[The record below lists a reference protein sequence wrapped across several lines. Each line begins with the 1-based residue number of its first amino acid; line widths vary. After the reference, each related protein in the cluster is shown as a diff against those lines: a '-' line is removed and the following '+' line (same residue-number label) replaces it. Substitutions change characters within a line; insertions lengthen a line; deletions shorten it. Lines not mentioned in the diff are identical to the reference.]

1 MSDPERRAQ
10 RAAIRRFN
18 RFVTGYA
25 GALSEAYNGSPF
37 TLPEARVLW
46 ELRHGASV
54 SGRGRNA
61 APDTA
66 AGIARRL
73 AMDPSYLSRIL
84 RRFRAAGLVASA
96 RSRKDG
102 RARALAL
109 TATGEIAMDRLEAV
123 SNASADATLERL
135 IPASRARL
143 LRAMAEVEGLLAPAP
158 SQAPVALRPPRA
170 GDLAWVAHRHAVLY
184 AAEYRWDQRFE
195 AVVARI
201 CAEFIETFDPATHR
215 GWIAEREGEVLGSVF
230 LVPGEG
236 KGRDRAAKLRLLYV
250 EPAARGA
257 QLGRLLVRECIR
269 EARAMGYARL
279 DLWTHDVLRAAR
291 AIYASE
297 GFEKISSTR
306 GKGFGGGP
314 TREEVW
320 SLKLRAD

>member
-1 MSDPERRAQ
+1 M
-10 RAAIRRFN
+10 
-18 RFVTGYA
+18 
-25 GALSEAYNGSPF
+25 AY
-37 TLPEARVLW
+37 
-46 ELRHGASV
+46 
-54 SGRGRNA
+54 
-61 APDTA
+61 
-66 AGIARRL
+66 
-73 AMDPSYLSRIL
+73 
-84 RRFRAAGLVASA
+84 
-96 RSRKDG
+96 
-102 RARALAL
+102 RALEKLINLHDGYRGAFR
-109 TATGEIAMDRLEAV
+109 TTRGEV
-123 SNASADATLERL
+123 
-135 IPASRARL
+135 L
-143 LRAMAEVEGLLAPAP
+143 LL
-158 SQAPVALRPPRA
+158 Q
-170 GDLAWVAHRHAVLY
+170 D
-184 AAEYRWDQRFE
+184 
-195 AVVARI
+195 
-201 CAEFIETFDPATHR
+201 
-215 GWIAEREGEVLGSVF
+215 EGEVLGSVF